1 MVAVAALLVVQI
13 LGMLHRARPLAV
25 AERKVMEETLGPL
38 RGLLVVLVVVRL
50 ALRLLT
56 VRLVVPAE
64 VPQARPP
71 EMAVREEVQPTVL
84 PRQQEA
90 RPVVWLAVRRARRS
104 VALLLA
110 LQGLPLEEWPVA

>member
-1 MVAVAALLVVQI
+1 MAVLLVVQI

-25 AERKVMEETLGPL
+25 AERKVMEEALGLL
-38 RGLLVVLVVVRL
+38 RGLLVVVRL
-50 ALRLLT
+50 VLRLLA

-71 EMAVREEVQPTVL
+71 EMAVREEALPIVL
-84 PRQQEA
+84 PRQQEV
-90 RPVVWLAVRRARRS
+90 RLVVWLAVRRARRS

-110 LQGLPLEEWPVA
+110 QQGLPLEEWPVA

>member
-13 LGMLHRARPLAV
+13 LAVLRRARPLAV
-25 AERKVMEETLGPL
+25 AERKVMEEALEPL
-38 RGLLVVLVVVRL
+38 RGLLVVLVADRL
-50 ALRLLT
+50 VLRLLA

-71 EMAVREEVQPTVL
+71 EMAVREEALPIVL

-90 RPVVWLAVRRARRS
+90 RSVVWLAVRRARRS
-104 VALLLA
+104 AALLLA